1 MFFDENGNEMDLIQF
16 STSTIRIHKQMNCQ
30 ILYILPML
38 LQLESQ
44 LLDHINTNNAGDI
57 ASVKNSSNYY
67 LKMIEKLKNKCVY
80 NGEDQCNCKKC
91 QWYILS

>member
-1 MFFDENGNEMDLIQF
+1 
-16 STSTIRIHKQMNCQ
+16 
-30 ILYILPML
+30 ML
-38 LQLESQ
+38 LQLESS

-80 NGEDQCNCKKC
+80 NGED
-91 QWYILS
+91 